1 MFKLL
6 TYILANF
13 REFPEM
19 SKRRKINF
27 SVELFEKID
36 VYMNSYLENN
46 NNKRYY
52 LKILDIFKS
61 FVFVVLESNDTNY
74 MKIPTDSRLLKL
86 LQEFNQHQESESL
99 KNKSKHSTREK
110 EKEKEKDKDKEKER
124 HVGKDK
130 DKERHGG
137 KDKEKEKEKRR
148 ARHSRVR
155 DEIAKDV
162 KNAAFLNDSISESS
176 VNTDKLVADNDEV
189 QSFFQMNP

>member
-110 EKEKEKDKDKEKER
+110 EKEKEKDKEKER
-124 HVGKDK
+124 QVGKDK

-137 KDKEKEKEKRR
+137 KDKEKDKRR

-162 KNAAFLNDSISESS
+162 KNAAFLNDNISESS

>member
-13 REFPEM
+13 RGFPEM
-19 SKRRKINF
+19 SKRKKINF

-61 FVFVVLESNDTNY
+61 LVFVVLESNDTNY

-86 LQEFNQHQESESL
+86 LQEFNQNQELESS
-99 KNKSKHSTREK
+99 KNKSKHSTQ
-110 EKEKEKDKDKEKER
+110 DKE
-124 HVGKDK
+124 K

-137 KDKEKEKEKRR
+137 KDKEKERHGGKDKEKEKEKEKDKRR

-162 KNAAFLNDSISESS
+162 KNAAFLNDNISESS

>member
-1 MFKLL
+1 
-6 TYILANF
+6 
-13 REFPEM
+13 
-19 SKRRKINF
+19 
-27 SVELFEKID
+27 
-36 VYMNSYLENN
+36 MNSYLENN

-61 FVFVVLESNDTNY
+61 LVFVVLESNDTNY

-99 KNKSKHSTREK
+99 KNKSKHSTRDK
-110 EKEKEKDKDKEKER
+110 DKDKDKEKE
-124 HVGKDK
+124 
-130 DKERHGG
+130 KERHGG
-137 KDKEKEKEKRR
+137 KDKEKDKDKRR
-148 ARHSRVR
+148 MRHSRVR

-162 KNAAFLNDSISESS
+162 KNAAYLNDSISESS

>member
-13 REFPEM
+13 RGFPEM
-19 SKRRKINF
+19 SKRKKINF

-110 EKEKEKDKDKEKER
+110 EKEKEKDKEKER
-124 HVGKDK
+124 QVGKDK

-137 KDKEKEKEKRR
+137 KDKEKDKRR

-162 KNAAFLNDSISESS
+162 KNAAFLNDNISESS

>member
-110 EKEKEKDKDKEKER
+110 DKEKDKDKEKE
-124 HVGKDK
+124 
-130 DKERHGG
+130 KERHVG

>member
-1 MFKLL
+1 MLKIL
-6 TYILANF
+6 TYVLANF

-110 EKEKEKDKDKEKER
+110 EKEKEKDKEKER
-124 HVGKDK
+124 QVGKDK

-137 KDKEKEKEKRR
+137 KDKEKDKRR

-162 KNAAFLNDSISESS
+162 KNAAFLNDNISESS

>member
-110 EKEKEKDKDKEKER
+110 EKEKD
-124 HVGKDK
+124 KDK

-137 KDKEKEKEKRR
+137 KDKDKDKDKEKEKRR

>member
-110 EKEKEKDKDKEKER
+110 EKEKEKERQGGKDKE
-124 HVGKDK
+124 
-130 DKERHGG
+130 KERHGG
-137 KDKEKEKEKRR
+137 KDKDKDKEKDKRR
-148 ARHSRVR
+148 TRHSRVR

-162 KNAAFLNDSISESS
+162 KNAAFLNDNISESS

>member
-61 FVFVVLESNDTNY
+61 LVFVVLESNDTNY

-86 LQEFNQHQESESL
+86 LQEFNQNQELESS
-99 KNKSKHSTREK
+99 KNKIKH
-110 EKEKEKDKDKEKER
+110 
-124 HVGKDK
+124 
-130 DKERHGG
+130 
-137 KDKEKEKEKRR
+137 
-148 ARHSRVR
+148 
-155 DEIAKDV
+155 
-162 KNAAFLNDSISESS
+162 
-176 VNTDKLVADNDEV
+176 
-189 QSFFQMNP
+189 

>member
-1 MFKLL
+1 
-6 TYILANF
+6 
-13 REFPEM
+13 M
-19 SKRRKINF
+19 SKRKKINF

-61 FVFVVLESNDTNY
+61 LVFVVLESNDTNY

-86 LQEFNQHQESESL
+86 LQEFNQNQELESL
-99 KNKSKHSTREK
+99 KNKSKHSTQDKEK
-110 EKEKEKDKDKEKER
+110 EKEKEKERHGGKDKE
-124 HVGKDK
+124 
-130 DKERHGG
+130 KERHGG
-137 KDKEKEKEKRR
+137 KDKEKEKEKDKRR
-148 ARHSRVR
+148 TRHSRVR

-162 KNAAFLNDSISESS
+162 NNAAFLNDNISESS

>member
-13 REFPEM
+13 RGFPEM
-19 SKRRKINF
+19 SKRKKINF

-61 FVFVVLESNDTNY
+61 LVFVVLESNDTNY

-99 KNKSKHSTREK
+99 KNKSKHSTR
-110 EKEKEKDKDKEKER
+110 DKDKEK
-124 HVGKDK
+124 DK
-130 DKERHGG
+130 EKERHGG
-137 KDKEKEKEKRR
+137 KDKEKDKDKEKEKDKRR
-148 ARHSRVR
+148 TRHSRVR

>member
-86 LQEFNQHQESESL
+86 LQEFNQNQELESS

-110 EKEKEKDKDKEKER
+110 EKEKEKEKDKDKEKER
-124 HVGKDK
+124 H
-130 DKERHGG
+130 GG
-137 KDKEKEKEKRR
+137 KDKEKEKRR

-162 KNAAFLNDSISESS
+162 KNAAFLNDNISESS